1 MTSAPGRFGPA
12 PIIAIHVLAA
22 IGVLFWLSQII
33 SAFVDGNHAWL
44 VLMLGI
50 VLGGAHVLISR
61 FTSQHS
67 RKALG
72 AMWFILIGDSLLTI
86 FVNWQAILLVIFTIV
101 LLLLTRAP
109 SSRRWYSAS

>member
-1 MTSAPGRFGPA
+1 MSSAPGRLGPA

-22 IGVLFWLSQII
+22 TGVLFWLSQIVT
-33 SAFVDGNHAWL
+33 AFVDANHAWV
-44 VLMLGI
+44 VLALGI

-72 AMWFILIGDSLLTI
+72 AMWFILIGDSLLTL
-86 FVNWQAILLVIFTIV
+86 FVNWHAILLVLFTVV

-109 SSRRWYSAS
+109 SARRWYSAS